1 MLAAKFPLTGV
12 TRAVALEVTN
22 VNFLITHFT
31 MIYENIISLHVS
43 LIIETVCQC
52 VDVSTST
59 ILKHVYVTGN
69 NYRYGLQ

>member
-1 MLAAKFPLTGV
+1 
-12 TRAVALEVTN
+12 
-22 VNFLITHFT
+22 